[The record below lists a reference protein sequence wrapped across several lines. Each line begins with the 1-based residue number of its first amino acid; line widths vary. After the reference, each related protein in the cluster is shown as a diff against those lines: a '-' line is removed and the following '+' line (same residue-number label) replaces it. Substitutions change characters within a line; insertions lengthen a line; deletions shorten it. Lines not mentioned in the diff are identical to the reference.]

1 MSDLLSQGKASF
13 SRNDWSQI
21 LADAWNPD
29 NSKIL
34 NDLRKDPK
42 GTIVELAKETGGK
55 YPQVAGAT
63 RTAAKNIQVQAET
76 SPGEGYSGYL
86 PIPQPTGGVEK
97 LDLKDLEA
105 LIRNGL
111 TGILQ
116 FDRQA
121 DIWAKEFYAAWR
133 DRTLLDN
140 IRRDPLQH
148 LQYKDELLKDKYGVF
163 PLPDRPRGLDKL
175 TIDDLGQFL
184 NDETNVSHISGI
196 FLIGS

>member
-1 MSDLLSQGKASF
+1 MNDRLSTRNTSS

-21 LADAWNPD
+21 LACAWNPN
-29 NSKIL
+29 NSEIL

-55 YPQVAGAT
+55 YQQVDDAT
-63 RTAAKNIQVQAET
+63 KTAAKNIKVQAET

-116 FDRQA
+116 FDRHA

-140 IRRDPLQH
+140 IRQDPLQY

-184 NDETNVSHISGI
+184 NDEDNISHISGI